1 MIGIYKITNK
11 INQKCYIGKSID
23 IEQRFKKHKTNALWK
38 SDKNFKY
45 NYPLYQAF
53 RKYGIEN
60 FSFEILEE
68 CKEEELDTKEQFY
81 YNLFQPKYCLTSPDE
96 NVVLNLNVRK
106 KISESLKGRIRT
118 VEHCQN
124 ISKSLKYE
132 KNIHSKKVR
141 LYKTKDEF
149 YLFDST
155 SLAARWL
162 IEEKYTSST
171 KERIVSQMVS
181 RAARKERKTVYGFIA
196 DYI

>member
-23 IEQRFKKHKTNALWK
+23 IERRFKKHQTDALWV

-81 YNLFQPKYCLTSPDE
+81 YDLFQPKYCLTAPQE
-96 NVVLNLNVRK
+96 KVVKNNEVRK
-106 KISESLKGRIRT
+106 KISKKLTGRTLSETHKQKIKEVT
-118 VEHCQN
+118 
-124 ISKSLKYE
+124 KYD
-132 KNIHSKKVR
+132 NNHNAKKVE
-141 LYKTKDEF
+141 LVKDKHCF
-149 YLFDST
+149 IFNST
-155 SLAARWL
+155 SLAAKWL
-162 IEEKYTSST
+162 IENKITSSSN
-171 KERIVSQMVS
+171 ERQVSQMIS
-181 RAARKERKTVYGFIA
+181 RAARKERKQYLGFEIN
-196 DYI
+196 YI

>member
-23 IEQRFKKHKTNALWK
+23 IEHRFKKHQTDALWI

-81 YNLFQPKYCLTSPDE
+81 YDLFQPKYCLTAPQE
-96 NVVLNLNVRK
+96 KVVKNEEVRK
-106 KISESLKGRIRT
+106 KISKKLTGRT
-118 VEHCQN
+118 LSETHKQKMKEVT
-124 ISKSLKYE
+124 KYD
-132 KNIHSKKVR
+132 NNHNAKKVE
-141 LYKTKDEF
+141 LVKDKHSF
-149 YLFDST
+149 IFNST
-155 SLAARWL
+155 SLAAKWL
-162 IEEKYTSST
+162 IENKITSSSN
-171 KERIVSQMVS
+171 ERQVSQMIS
-181 RAARKERKTVYGFIA
+181 RAARKERKQYLGFEIN
-196 DYI
+196 YI